1 MLLTGTF
8 PRSVDEKQRIAIPKR
23 LRDAMNLG
31 ESTELFVAP
40 GTDGSLA
47 VYTKEGLEAFAA
59 RLRAASPTQ
68 QDVRAFHR
76 VFYAQ
81 IEQVDLDGQGRIR
94 IPPGLAQLAGLAHE
108 AVLIGVQDHLEL
120 WDKSRWE
127 QYLGPRQE
135 HFDQL
140 AERAFGQAPQSPG
153 LAPPPPETP
162 PTS

>member
-23 LRDAMNLG
+23 VRDSLNLG
-31 ESTELFVAP
+31 ESTELFIGP

-47 VYTKEGLEAFAA
+47 LYTKEGLEAFAH
-59 RLRAASPTQ
+59 RLQAASPAQ

-81 IEQVDLDGQGRIR
+81 IEQVDLDSQGRIR
-94 IPPGLAQLAGLAHE
+94 IPPGLAQLAGLTHE

-120 WDKSRWE
+120 WDKERWE
-127 QYLGPRQE
+127 QYLGNRRE

-140 AERAFGQAPQSPG
+140 AEKAFGQAS
-153 LAPPPPETP
+153 P
-162 PTS
+162 PTSS